1 MYTYLPPFLLT
12 LLQPSHSFL
21 TELRTFIPRICC
33 LLTSFMTGLAG
44 LTLSFWKAD
53 VRDLVCE
60 PHVREEHDRA
70 NVGTDARVLIEGAA
84 KERRRSARAAV
95 VESMAAVWYS
105 RTSSRYVCRRRG
117 DLVY

>member
-33 LLTSFMTGLAG
+33 VLTSFVKGLAG
-44 LTLSFWKAD
+44 FTVSFWKAD
-53 VRDLVCE
+53 VSDCFCE

-70 NVGTDARVLIEGAA
+70 NVGKDARVLIEGAA
-84 KERRRSARAAV
+84 KERMSARAAGV
-95 VESMAAVWYS
+95 ASMAAVCSCQLS
-105 RTSSRYVCRRRG
+105 RECGSRLYRS
-117 DLVY
+117 